1 MHQLLH
7 QKYNIQTK
15 KKAEMIQKTIV
26 FFANLLDGKLNDFE
40 ETSVSLSCAKTRMLL
55 TFIAPIKL

>member
-40 ETSVSLSCAKTRMLL
+40 TSVSLSCAKTRMLL